1 MNAEIS
7 ARENAAFADVPRLN
21 LNSRPSI
28 AREKNFNK
36 RQNMFDNDLRSKSK
50 GLTFSRL
57 DEPDLRLREIAIKQN
72 SGVPLNASDIRRLAQ
87 RQGVER
93 EYQRMANASAAENAR
108 WRSMQDYSGRNT
120 ADPRLAPF
128 KSQIQSPGTMGDLY
142 SSGQW
147 NPRLAAAEAGAY
159 RTSLARMKAEYGD
172 PRFAQ
177 DFNRTSAMQ
186 SAQSNDLRLREMRRR
201 DDQIQSLQDFR
212 RWNEHFLES
221 PYDADGLQRI
231 RNMAVASGNIA
242 AVDYY
247 DARLAAARN
256 AEIEAQR
263 AQAQADAEA
272 FRRRMQED
280 SQDLAHKEYMLKVE
294 KFRDLVDGRNSP
306 LRSEVVY
313 VGGKPE
319 YFVRGSNGFVSRI
332 PNGSEVEQRM
342 SLPQV
347 LMYNGGMVP
356 LYIEDAV
363 HGKKLNPEYVEAAK
377 VVLGARPEYQFL
389 LNGLNQGNVA
399 GEGAGNSQANTRI
412 DEINKIQEDLAE
424 GRITRQ
430 QAYDMMKELGF
441 GNE

>member
-1 MNAEIS
+1 MNAAIW
-7 ARENAAFADVPRLN
+7 ARENAAFADAPRLN

-28 AREKNFNK
+28 AHEKNFNK

-72 SGVPLNASDIRRLAQ
+72 SGMPLNASDIRRLAQ

-93 EYQRMANASAAENAR
+93 EYQRMANASASGNAR

-128 KSQIQSPGTMGDLY
+128 KSQIQSPGTMADLY

-159 RTSLARMKAEYGD
+159 RTSLARMQAEYGD
-172 PRFAQ
+172 PRFGQ

-201 DDQIQSLQDFR
+201 DDQAQSLYDFR
-212 RWNEHFLES
+212 RGNEPFLES
-221 PYDADGLQRI
+221 PYDADGLQQMY
-231 RNMAVASGNIA
+231 NTAAASRNIA
-242 AVDYY
+242 AMDYY
-247 DARLAAARN
+247 GARLAAAKN
-256 AEIEAQR
+256 AEIEAR
-263 AQAQADAEA
+263 QAQEQADTEA
-272 FRRRMQED
+272 FRRRLQEE
-280 SQDLAHKEYMLKVE
+280 SQNLAREEHMLKVQQ
-294 KFRDLVDGRNSP
+294 FHDLVNRRNSP
-306 LRSEVVY
+306 LYPEVVD

-319 YFVRGSNGFVSRI
+319 YFVRGPNGYVSRI
-332 PNGSEVEQRM
+332 SNGEEVEQRM

-347 LMYNGGMVP
+347 LIYNGRMVP
-356 LYIEDAV
+356 LYIEDSIY
-363 HGKKLNPEYVEAAK
+363 GKKLNPEYVEAAR
-377 VVLGARPEYQFL
+377 VVLGARPEYQVL
-389 LNGLNQGNVA
+389 LNGSNQGNVA
-399 GEGAGNSQANTRI
+399 GAGAENSQVNSRTIKSRQ
-412 DEINKIQEDLAE
+412 IQEDFAE

-430 QAYDMMKELGF
+430 QAYDMMKELGL
-441 GNE
+441 GK

>member
-1 MNAEIS
+1 MNAAIW

-28 AREKNFNK
+28 AHEKNFNE

-72 SGVPLNASDIRRLAQ
+72 SGMPLNASDIRRLAQ

-93 EYQRMANASAAENAR
+93 EYRRMANASASGNAR

-128 KSQIQSPGTMGDLY
+128 KSQIQSPGTMTDLY

-159 RTSLARMKAEYGD
+159 RTSLARMQAEYGD
-172 PRFAQ
+172 PRFGQ

-201 DDQIQSLQDFR
+201 DEQAQSLYDFR
-212 RWNEHFLES
+212 RGNEPFLES
-221 PYDADGLQRI
+221 PYDADGLQQMY
-231 RNMAVASGNIA
+231 NTATASGNIA
-242 AVDYY
+242 AMDYY
-247 DARLAAARN
+247 GARLAAAKN

-263 AQAQADAEA
+263 AQAQADTEA
-272 FRRRMQED
+272 FRMRLQED
-280 SQDLAHKEYMLKVE
+280 SQDLARE
-294 KFRDLVDGRNSP
+294 KFRDSVDRRNSP
-306 LRSEVVY
+306 LRLEVVD
-313 VGGKPE
+313 VGGKPR
-319 YFVRGSNGFVSRI
+319 YFVRGPNGYVSGISNGEEI
-332 PNGSEVEQRM
+332 EQRM

-356 LYIEDAV
+356 LYIEDSIY
-363 HGKKLNPEYVEAAK
+363 GKKLNPEYVEAAR
-377 VVLGARPEYQFL
+377 VVLGERPEYQFL
-389 LNGLNQGNVA
+389 LRGLNQGNIA
-399 GEGAGNSQANTRI
+399 GAGAGNSQANSRTIKSRQ
-412 DEINKIQEDLAE
+412 IQEDFAE

-430 QAYDMMKELGF
+430 QAYDMMKELGL
-441 GNE
+441 GK

>member
-1 MNAEIS
+1 MNAAIW
-7 ARENAAFADVPRLN
+7 ARENAAFADAPRLN

-28 AREKNFNK
+28 AHEKNFNK

-72 SGVPLNASDIRRLAQ
+72 SGMPLNASDIRRLAQ

-93 EYQRMANASAAENAR
+93 EYQRMANASASGNAR

-128 KSQIQSPGTMGDLY
+128 KSQIQSPGTMADLY

-159 RTSLARMKAEYGD
+159 RTSLARMQAEYGD
-172 PRFAQ
+172 PRFGQ

-201 DDQIQSLQDFR
+201 DEQAQSLYDFR
-212 RWNEHFLES
+212 RGNEPFLES
-221 PYDADGLQRI
+221 PYDADGLQQMYNR
-231 RNMAVASGNIA
+231 ATASGNIA
-242 AVDYY
+242 AMDYY
-247 DARLAAARN
+247 GARLAAAKN
-256 AEIEAQR
+256 AEIKARQAQE
-263 AQAQADAEA
+263 QADAEA
-272 FRRRMQED
+272 FKRRLQENA
-280 SQDLAHKEYMLKVE
+280 QNLARE
-294 KFRDLVDGRNSP
+294 KFRDSVDSKNSP
-306 LRSEVVY
+306 LRLEVVN
-313 VGGKPE
+313 VGGKRK
-319 YFVRGSNGFVSRI
+319 YFVRN
-332 PNGSEVEQRM
+332 PNGSVIGISNGEEVEQRM

-356 LYIEDAV
+356 LYIEDSIY
-363 HGKKLNPEYVEAAK
+363 GKKLNPEYVEAAR
-377 VVLGARPEYQFL
+377 VVLGDRPEYQFL
-389 LNGLNQGNVA
+389 LRGLNQDNIA
-399 GEGAGNSQANTRI
+399 GAGAGNSQANSRI

>member
-1 MNAEIS
+1 MNAAIW

-28 AREKNFNK
+28 AHEKNFNK

-72 SGVPLNASDIRRLAQ
+72 SGMPLNASDIRRLAQ

-93 EYQRMANASAAENAR
+93 EYQRMANASASGNAR

-128 KSQIQSPGTMGDLY
+128 KSQIQSPGTMADLY

-159 RTSLARMKAEYGD
+159 RTSLARMQAEYGD
-172 PRFAQ
+172 PRFGQ

-186 SAQSNDLRLREMRRR
+186 SAQSNDMRLREMRRR
-201 DDQIQSLQDFR
+201 DEQAQSLYDFR
-212 RWNEHFLES
+212 RGNEPLLES
-221 PYDADGLQRI
+221 PYDADGLQQMY
-231 RNMAVASGNIA
+231 NTAAASRNIA
-242 AVDYY
+242 AMDYY
-247 DARLAAARN
+247 GARLAAAKN
-256 AEIEAQR
+256 AEIKARQAQE
-263 AQAQADAEA
+263 QADAEA
-272 FRRRMQED
+272 FKRRLQENA
-280 SQDLAHKEYMLKVE
+280 QNLARE
-294 KFRDLVDGRNSP
+294 KFLDSVEMRKSP
-306 LRSEVVY
+306 LRVEAVD
-313 VGGKPE
+313 VGGKPK
-319 YFVRGSNGFVSRI
+319 YFVRGPNGYVSRI
-332 PNGSEVEQRM
+332 SNGEEIEQRM

-356 LYIEDAV
+356 LYIEDSIY
-363 HGKKLNPEYVEAAK
+363 GKKLNPEYVEAAR
-377 VVLGARPEYQFL
+377 VVLGERPEYQFL
-389 LNGLNQGNVA
+389 LRGLNQGNIA
-399 GEGAGNSQANTRI
+399 GAGVGNSQANSRI

>member
-1 MNAEIS
+1 MNAAIW
-7 ARENAAFADVPRLN
+7 ARENAACADAPRLN

-28 AREKNFNK
+28 AHEKNFNK

-72 SGVPLNASDIRRLAQ
+72 SGMPLNASDIRRLAQ

-93 EYQRMANASAAENAR
+93 EYQRMANASASGNAR

-128 KSQIQSPGTMGDLY
+128 KSQIQSPGTMADLY

-159 RTSLARMKAEYGD
+159 RTSLARMQAEYGD
-172 PRFAQ
+172 PRFGQ

-201 DDQIQSLQDFR
+201 DEQAQSLQDFR
-212 RWNEHFLES
+212 RGNEPFLES
-221 PYDADGLQRI
+221 PYDADGLQQMY
-231 RNMAVASGNIA
+231 NTAAASRNIA
-242 AVDYY
+242 AMDYY
-247 DARLAAARN
+247 GARLAAARK
-256 AEIEAQR
+256 AEIEARQ
-263 AQAQADAEA
+263 AQEQADAEA
-272 FRRRMQED
+272 FRRRLQEEA
-280 SQDLAHKEYMLKVE
+280 QGLARE
-294 KFRDLVDGRNSP
+294 KFLDSVEMRKSP
-306 LRSEVVY
+306 LRLEVVN
-313 VGGKPE
+313 VGGKPR
-319 YFVRGSNGFVSRI
+319 YFVRGPNGYVSRI
-332 PNGSEVEQRM
+332 SNGEEIEQRM

-356 LYIEDAV
+356 LYIEDSTY
-363 HGKKLNPEYVEAAK
+363 GKKLNPEYVEAAR
-377 VVLGARPEYQFL
+377 VVLGERPEYQFL
-389 LNGLNQGNVA
+389 LRGLNQDNIA
-399 GEGAGNSQANTRI
+399 GAGVGNSQANSRTIKSRQ
-412 DEINKIQEDLAE
+412 IQEDFAE

-430 QAYDMMKELGF
+430 QAYDMMKELGL
-441 GNE
+441 GK

>member
-1 MNAEIS
+1 MNAAIW
-7 ARENAAFADVPRLN
+7 ARENAAFADAPRLN

-28 AREKNFNK
+28 AHEKNFNK

-72 SGVPLNASDIRRLAQ
+72 SGMPLNASDIRRLAQ

-93 EYQRMANASAAENAR
+93 EYQRMANASASGNAR

-128 KSQIQSPGTMGDLY
+128 KSQIQSPGTMADLY

-159 RTSLARMKAEYGD
+159 RTSLARMQAEYGD
-172 PRFAQ
+172 PRFGQ

-186 SAQSNDLRLREMRRR
+186 SAQSNDMRLREMRRR
-201 DDQIQSLQDFR
+201 DDQAQSLQDFR
-212 RWNEHFLES
+212 RWNEPFLKS
-221 PYDADGLQRI
+221 PYDADGLQQMY
-231 RNMAVASGNIA
+231 NTAAASRNIA
-242 AVDYY
+242 AMDYY
-247 DARLAAARN
+247 GARLAAARN
-256 AEIEAQR
+256 AEIEARR
-263 AQAQADAEA
+263 AQEQADAEA
-272 FRRRMQED
+272 FRMRLQEEA
-280 SQDLAHKEYMLKVE
+280 QGLARE
-294 KFRDLVDGRNSP
+294 KFLDSVERRNSP
-306 LRSEVVY
+306 LYPEVVD
-313 VGGKPE
+313 VGGKPK
-319 YFVRGSNGFVSRI
+319 YFVRGPNGYVSRI
-332 PNGSEVEQRM
+332 SNGEEIEQRM
-342 SLPQV
+342 NLPQV

-363 HGKKLNPEYVEAAK
+363 HGKKLNPEYVEAAR

-389 LNGLNQGNVA
+389 LRGLNQDNIA
-399 GEGAGNSQANTRI
+399 GAGAGNSQANSRTIKSRQ
-412 DEINKIQEDLAE
+412 IQEDFAE

-430 QAYDMMKELGF
+430 QAYDMMKELGL
-441 GNE
+441 GK

>member
-1 MNAEIS
+1 MNAAIW
-7 ARENAAFADVPRLN
+7 ARENAAFADAPRLN

-28 AREKNFNK
+28 AHEKNFNK

-72 SGVPLNASDIRRLAQ
+72 SGMPLNASDIRRLAQ

-93 EYQRMANASAAENAR
+93 EYQRMANASASGNAR

-128 KSQIQSPGTMGDLY
+128 KSQIQSPGTMADLY

-159 RTSLARMKAEYGD
+159 RTSLARMQAEYGD
-172 PRFAQ
+172 PRFGQ

-201 DDQIQSLQDFR
+201 DEQAQSLYDFR
-212 RWNEHFLES
+212 RGNEPFLES
-221 PYDADGLQRI
+221 PYDADGLQQMY
-231 RNMAVASGNIA
+231 NTAAASRNIA
-242 AVDYY
+242 AMDYY
-247 DARLAAARN
+247 GARLAAARN
-256 AEIEAQR
+256 AEIEAKR

-272 FRRRMQED
+272 FKRRLQEEA
-280 SQDLAHKEYMLKVE
+280 QGLARE
-294 KFRDLVDGRNSP
+294 KFLDSMKMRNSP
-306 LRSEVVY
+306 LRLEVVD
-313 VGGKPE
+313 VGGKPR
-319 YFVRGSNGFVSRI
+319 YFVRGPNGYVSGISNGEEI
-332 PNGSEVEQRM
+332 EQRM

-356 LYIEDAV
+356 LYIEDSV
-363 HGKKLNPEYVEAAK
+363 HGKGLNPEYVEAAR
-377 VVLGARPEYQFL
+377 VVLGERPEYQFL
-389 LNGLNQGNVA
+389 LRGLNQGNIA
-399 GEGAGNSQANTRI
+399 GAGAGNSQANSRTIKSRQ
-412 DEINKIQEDLAE
+412 IQEDFAE

-430 QAYDMMKELGF
+430 QAYDMMKELGL
-441 GNE
+441 GK

>member
-1 MNAEIS
+1 MNAAIW

-28 AREKNFNK
+28 AHEKNFNK

-72 SGVPLNASDIRRLAQ
+72 SGMPLNASDIRRLAQ

-93 EYQRMANASAAENAR
+93 EYQRMANASASGNAR

-128 KSQIQSPGTMGDLY
+128 KSQIQSPGTMADLY

-159 RTSLARMKAEYGD
+159 RTSLARMQAEYGD
-172 PRFAQ
+172 PRFGQ

-201 DDQIQSLQDFR
+201 DDQAQSLYDFR
-212 RWNEHFLES
+212 RGNEPFLES
-221 PYDADGLQRI
+221 PYDADGLQQMYNR
-231 RNMAVASGNIA
+231 ATASRNIA
-242 AVDYY
+242 AMDYY
-247 DARLAAARN
+247 GARLAAARK
-256 AEIEAQR
+256 AEIEAKR
-263 AQAQADAEA
+263 AQEQADAEA
-272 FRRRMQED
+272 FKRRLQENA
-280 SQDLAHKEYMLKVE
+280 QNLARE
-294 KFRDLVDGRNSP
+294 KFLNSVDSKNSP
-306 LRSEVVY
+306 LRVEVVN

-319 YFVRGSNGFVSRI
+319 YFVRG
-332 PNGSEVEQRM
+332 PNGSVIRISNGEEIEQRM

-347 LMYNGGMVP
+347 LMYNGGIVP

-363 HGKKLNPEYVEAAK
+363 HGKKPNPEYVEAAR
-377 VVLGARPEYQFL
+377 VVLGERPEYQFL
-389 LNGLNQGNVA
+389 LRGLNQDNIA
-399 GEGAGNSQANTRI
+399 GAGAGNSQANSRTIKSRQ
-412 DEINKIQEDLAE
+412 IQEDFAE
-424 GRITRQ
+424 GGITRQ
-430 QAYDMMKELGF
+430 QAYDMMKELGL
-441 GNE
+441 GK

>member
-1 MNAEIS
+1 MNAAIW
-7 ARENAAFADVPRLN
+7 ARENAAFADAPRLN

-28 AREKNFNK
+28 AHEKNFNK

-72 SGVPLNASDIRRLAQ
+72 SGMPLNASDIRRLAQ

-93 EYQRMANASAAENAR
+93 EYQRMANASASGNAR

-128 KSQIQSPGTMGDLY
+128 KSQIQSPGTMADLY

-147 NPRLAAAEAGAY
+147 NPRLATAEAGAY
-159 RTSLARMKAEYGD
+159 RTSLARMQAEYGD
-172 PRFAQ
+172 PRFGQ

-201 DDQIQSLQDFR
+201 DEQAQSLYGFR
-212 RWNEHFLES
+212 RWNEPFLKS
-221 PYDADGLQRI
+221 PYDADGLQQMY
-231 RNMAVASGNIA
+231 NTAAASGNIA
-242 AVDYY
+242 AMDYY
-247 DARLAAARN
+247 GARLAAARS
-256 AEIEAQR
+256 AEIKARQ

-272 FRRRMQED
+272 FRMRLQEEA
-280 SQDLAHKEYMLKVE
+280 QGLARE
-294 KFRDLVDGRNSP
+294 KFRDSVERRNSP
-306 LRSEVVY
+306 LRLEAVN

-319 YFVRGSNGFVSRI
+319 YFVRG
-332 PNGSEVEQRM
+332 PNGSVIRISNGEEIEQRM

-347 LMYNGGMVP
+347 LMYNGGIVP

-363 HGKKLNPEYVEAAK
+363 HGKKPNPEYMEAAR
-377 VVLGARPEYQFL
+377 VVLGERPEYQFL
-389 LNGLNQGNVA
+389 LNGLNQSRLNGPL
-399 GEGAGNSQANTRI
+399 GESDTNGKKEAFNGAKGI
-412 DEINKIQEDLAE
+412 
-424 GRITRQ
+424 
-430 QAYDMMKELGF
+430 F
-441 GNE
+441 

>member
-1 MNAEIS
+1 MNAAIW
-7 ARENAAFADVPRLN
+7 ARENAAFADAPRLN

-28 AREKNFNK
+28 AHEKNFNK

-72 SGVPLNASDIRRLAQ
+72 SGMPLNASDIRRLAQ

-93 EYQRMANASAAENAR
+93 EYQRMANASASGNAR

-128 KSQIQSPGTMGDLY
+128 KSQIQSPGTMADLY

-159 RTSLARMKAEYGD
+159 RTSLARMQAEYGD
-172 PRFAQ
+172 PRFGQ

-201 DDQIQSLQDFR
+201 DEQAQSLYDFR
-212 RWNEHFLES
+212 RGNEPFLES
-221 PYDADGLQRI
+221 PYDADGLQQI
-231 RNMAVASGNIA
+231 YNTAAASKNIA
-242 AVDYY
+242 AMDYY
-247 DARLAAARN
+247 GARLAAARN

-272 FRRRMQED
+272 FRRRLQEEA
-280 SQDLAHKEYMLKVE
+280 QNLAREEHMLKVQQ
-294 KFRDLVDGRNSP
+294 FRDSVD
-306 LRSEVVY
+306 
-313 VGGKPE
+313 
-319 YFVRGSNGFVSRI
+319 VSRI
-332 PNGSEVEQRM
+332 SNGEEIEQRM

-356 LYIEDAV
+356 LYIEDSIY
-363 HGKKLNPEYVEAAK
+363 GKKLNPEYVEAAR
-377 VVLGARPEYQFL
+377 VVLGELPEYQFL
-389 LNGLNQGNVA
+389 LRGLNQGNIA
-399 GEGAGNSQANTRI
+399 GAGAGNSQANSRTIKSRQ
-412 DEINKIQEDLAE
+412 IQEDFAE

-430 QAYDMMKELGF
+430 QAYDMMKELGL
-441 GNE
+441 GK

>member
-1 MNAEIS
+1 MNAAIW
-7 ARENAAFADVPRLN
+7 ARENAAFADAPRLN

-28 AREKNFNK
+28 AHEKNFNK

-72 SGVPLNASDIRRLAQ
+72 SGMPLNASDIRRLAQ

-93 EYQRMANASAAENAR
+93 EYQRMANASASGNAR

-128 KSQIQSPGTMGDLY
+128 KSQIQSPGTMADLY

-159 RTSLARMKAEYGD
+159 RTSLARMQAEYGD
-172 PRFAQ
+172 PRFGQ

-201 DDQIQSLQDFR
+201 DEQAQSLYDFR
-212 RWNEHFLES
+212 RGNEPFLES
-221 PYDADGLQRI
+221 PYDADGLQQMY
-231 RNMAVASGNIA
+231 NTAAASRNIA
-242 AVDYY
+242 AMDYY
-247 DARLAAARN
+247 GARLAAARK

-263 AQAQADAEA
+263 AQEQADAEA
-272 FRRRMQED
+272 FKRRLQEEA
-280 SQDLAHKEYMLKVE
+280 QGLARE
-294 KFRDLVDGRNSP
+294 KFLDSVDSKNSP
-306 LRSEVVY
+306 LRLEVVN
-313 VGGKPE
+313 VGGKPR
-319 YFVRGSNGFVSRI
+319 YFVRGPNGYVSRI
-332 PNGSEVEQRM
+332 SNGEEIEQRM

-356 LYIEDAV
+356 LYIEDSIY
-363 HGKKLNPEYVEAAK
+363 GKKLNPEYVEAAR
-377 VVLGARPEYQFL
+377 VVLGALPEYQFL
-389 LNGLNQGNVA
+389 LRGLNQDNIA
-399 GEGAGNSQANTRI
+399 GAGAGNSQANSRI

>member
-1 MNAEIS
+1 
-7 ARENAAFADVPRLN
+7 
-21 LNSRPSI
+21 
-28 AREKNFNK
+28 
-36 RQNMFDNDLRSKSK
+36 MFDNDLRSKSK

-72 SGVPLNASDIRRLAQ
+72 SGMPLNASDIRRLAQ

-93 EYQRMANASAAENAR
+93 EYQRMANASASGNAR
-108 WRSMQDYSGRNT
+108 WRSMQDYSGKNT

-128 KSQIQSPGTMGDLY
+128 KSQIQSPGTMADLY

-159 RTSLARMKAEYGD
+159 RTSLARMQAEYGD
-172 PRFAQ
+172 PRFGQ

-212 RWNEHFLES
+212 RWNEPFLKS
-221 PYDADGLQRI
+221 SYDVDGLQRI
-231 RNMAVASGNIA
+231 RNMAKASGNIA

-263 AQAQADAEA
+263 AQAQAAAEA
-272 FRRRMQED
+272 FRMRMQED
-280 SQDLAHKEYMLKVE
+280 SQDLALKEYMLKVE
-294 KFRDLVDGRNSP
+294 QFRDSVDRKNSS
-306 LRSEVVY
+306 LRGEVVY

-319 YFVRGSNGFVSRI
+319 YFVRGSNGYVSRI
-332 PNGSEVEQRM
+332 PNGSEVEQKM
-342 SLPQV
+342 SFPQL

-356 LYIEDAV
+356 LYIEDSIY
-363 HGKKLNPEYVEAAK
+363 GKKLNPEYVEAAK

-389 LNGLNQGNVA
+389 LRGLNQGNIA
-399 GEGAGNSQANTRI
+399 GAGAGNSQANSRI

>member
-1 MNAEIS
+1 MNAAIW
-7 ARENAAFADVPRLN
+7 ARENAAFADAPRLN

-28 AREKNFNK
+28 AHEKNFNK

-72 SGVPLNASDIRRLAQ
+72 SGMPLNASDIRRLAQ

-93 EYQRMANASAAENAR
+93 EYQRMANASASGNAR

-128 KSQIQSPGTMGDLY
+128 KSQIQSPGTMADLY

-159 RTSLARMKAEYGD
+159 RTSLARMQAEYGD
-172 PRFAQ
+172 PRFGQ

-201 DDQIQSLQDFR
+201 DEQAQSLYDFR
-212 RWNEHFLES
+212 RGNEPFLES
-221 PYDADGLQRI
+221 PYDADGLQQMYNR
-231 RNMAVASGNIA
+231 ATASGNIA
-242 AVDYY
+242 AMDYY
-247 DARLAAARN
+247 GARLAAAKN
-256 AEIEAQR
+256 AEIKARQAQE
-263 AQAQADAEA
+263 QADAEA
-272 FRRRMQED
+272 FKRRLQENA
-280 SQDLAHKEYMLKVE
+280 QNLARE
-294 KFRDLVDGRNSP
+294 KFRDSVDSKNSP
-306 LRSEVVY
+306 LRLEVVN
-313 VGGKPE
+313 VGGKRK
-319 YFVRGSNGFVSRI
+319 YFVRN
-332 PNGSEVEQRM
+332 PNGSVIGISNGEEVEQRM

-363 HGKKLNPEYVEAAK
+363 HGKKPNPEYVEAAR
-377 VVLGARPEYQFL
+377 VVLGEQPEYQFL
-389 LNGLNQGNVA
+389 LRGLNQGNIA
-399 GEGAGNSQANTRI
+399 GAGAGNSQANSRTIKSRQ
-412 DEINKIQEDLAE
+412 IQEDLAE

-430 QAYDMMKELGF
+430 QAYDMMKELGL
-441 GNE
+441 GK

>member
-1 MNAEIS
+1 MNAAIW
-7 ARENAAFADVPRLN
+7 ARENAAFADAPRLN

-28 AREKNFNK
+28 AHEKNFNK

-72 SGVPLNASDIRRLAQ
+72 SGMPLNASDIRRLAQ

-93 EYQRMANASAAENAR
+93 EYQRMANASASGNAR

-128 KSQIQSPGTMGDLY
+128 KSQIQSPGTMADLY

-159 RTSLARMKAEYGD
+159 RTSLARMQAEYGD
-172 PRFAQ
+172 PRFGQ

-201 DDQIQSLQDFR
+201 DDQAQSLQDFR
-212 RWNEHFLES
+212 RWNEPFLKS
-221 PYDADGLQRI
+221 PYDADGLRQM
-231 RNMAVASGNIA
+231 RNTAAASGNIA
-242 AVDYY
+242 AMDYY

-256 AEIEAQR
+256 AEIEAQL

-272 FRRRMQED
+272 FRRRMQEN
-280 SQDLAHKEYMLKVE
+280 SQDLAYKKYMLDVQR
-294 KFRDLVDGRNSP
+294 FRDSVDRGNSQ
-306 LRSEVVY
+306 LRPEVVY

-319 YFVRGSNGFVSRI
+319 YFVRGPNGYVSKI
-332 PNGSEVEQRM
+332 PNGSEVEQKM
-342 SLPQV
+342 SFPQL

-356 LYIEDAV
+356 LYIEDSIY
-363 HGKKLNPEYVEAAK
+363 GKVLNPEYVEAAR
-377 VVLGARPEYQFL
+377 VVLGARPEYQL
-389 LNGLNQGNVA
+389 LLRGLNQGNIA
-399 GEGAGNSQANTRI
+399 GAGAGNSQANSRI

>member
-1 MNAEIS
+1 MNAAIW
-7 ARENAAFADVPRLN
+7 ARENAAFADAPRLN

-28 AREKNFNK
+28 AHEKNFNK

-72 SGVPLNASDIRRLAQ
+72 SGMPLNASDIRRLAQ

-93 EYQRMANASAAENAR
+93 EYQRMANASASGNAR

-128 KSQIQSPGTMGDLY
+128 KSQIQSPGTMADLY

-159 RTSLARMKAEYGD
+159 RTSLARMQAEYGD
-172 PRFAQ
+172 PRFGQ

-201 DDQIQSLQDFR
+201 DDQAQSLYDFR
-212 RWNEHFLES
+212 RGNEPFLES
-221 PYDADGLQRI
+221 PYDADGLQQMY
-231 RNMAVASGNIA
+231 NTAAASRNIA
-242 AVDYY
+242 AMDYY
-247 DARLAAARN
+247 GARLAAAKN
-256 AEIEAQR
+256 AEIEARQ
-263 AQAQADAEA
+263 AQEQADAEA
-272 FRRRMQED
+272 FRMRLQEEA
-280 SQDLAHKEYMLKVE
+280 QGLARE
-294 KFRDLVDGRNSP
+294 KFLDSMKMRNSP
-306 LRSEVVY
+306 LRPEVVN

-319 YFVRGSNGFVSRI
+319 YFVRG
-332 PNGSEVEQRM
+332 PNGSVIRISNGEEIEQRM
-342 SLPQV
+342 NLPQV

-363 HGKKLNPEYVEAAK
+363 HGKKPNPEYVEAAR
-377 VVLGARPEYQFL
+377 VVLGEQPEYQFL
-389 LNGLNQGNVA
+389 LRGLNQGNIA
-399 GEGAGNSQANTRI
+399 GAGAGNSQANSRTIKSRQ
-412 DEINKIQEDLAE
+412 IQEDLAE

-430 QAYDMMKELGF
+430 QAYDMMTELGF

>member
-1 MNAEIS
+1 MNAAIW

-28 AREKNFNK
+28 AREKNFNE

-72 SGVPLNASDIRRLAQ
+72 SGMPLNASDIRRLAQ

-93 EYQRMANASAAENAR
+93 EYQRMANASASGNAR

-128 KSQIQSPGTMGDLY
+128 KSQIQSPGTMADLY

-159 RTSLARMKAEYGD
+159 RTSLARMQAEYGD
-172 PRFAQ
+172 PRFGQ

-201 DDQIQSLQDFR
+201 DDQAQSLQDFR
-212 RWNEHFLES
+212 RWNEPFLKS
-221 PYDADGLQRI
+221 PYDADSLRQM
-231 RNMAVASGNIA
+231 RNTAAASGNIA
-242 AVDYY
+242 AMDYY

-272 FRRRMQED
+272 FRMRLQEE
-280 SQDLAHKEYMLKVE
+280 SQNLARE
-294 KFRDLVDGRNSP
+294 KFLDSVERRNSP
-306 LRSEVVY
+306 LRLEVVD
-313 VGGKPE
+313 VGGKPK
-319 YFVRGSNGFVSRI
+319 YFVRGPNGYVSRI
-332 PNGSEVEQRM
+332 SNGSEVEQKT

-356 LYIEDAV
+356 LYIEDSIY
-363 HGKKLNPEYVEAAK
+363 GKKLNPEYVEAAR

-389 LNGLNQGNVA
+389 LNGLNQGNIA
-399 GEGAGNSQANTRI
+399 GAGAGNSQANTRI

>member
-1 MNAEIS
+1 MNAAIW
-7 ARENAAFADVPRLN
+7 ARENAAFADVLRLN

-28 AREKNFNK
+28 AHEKNFNK

-72 SGVPLNASDIRRLAQ
+72 SGMPLNASDIRRLAQ

-93 EYQRMANASAAENAR
+93 EYQRMANASASGNAR

-128 KSQIQSPGTMGDLY
+128 KSQIQSPGTMADLY

-159 RTSLARMKAEYGD
+159 RTSLARMQAEYGD
-172 PRFAQ
+172 PRFGQ

-201 DDQIQSLQDFR
+201 DEQAQSLQDFR
-212 RWNEHFLES
+212 RWNEPFLKS
-221 PYDADGLQRI
+221 PYDADGLQQMY
-231 RNMAVASGNIA
+231 NTAAASRNIA
-242 AVDYY
+242 AMDYY
-247 DARLAAARN
+247 GARLAAAKN
-256 AEIEAQR
+256 AEIEARQ

-272 FRRRMQED
+272 FRMRLQEEA
-280 SQDLAHKEYMLKVE
+280 QGLARE
-294 KFRDLVDGRNSP
+294 KFLDSMKMRNSP
-306 LRSEVVY
+306 PRVESVD
-313 VGGKPE
+313 VGGKTR
-319 YFVRGSNGFVSRI
+319 YFVRN
-332 PNGSEVEQRM
+332 PNGSVSWISNGEEVEQRM

-356 LYIEDAV
+356 LYIEDSIY
-363 HGKKLNPEYVEAAK
+363 GKKPNPEYVEAAR
-377 VVLGARPEYQFL
+377 VVLGELPEYQFL
-389 LNGLNQGNVA
+389 LNGLNQSRLNGPL
-399 GEGAGNSQANTRI
+399 GESDTNGKKEAFNGAKGI
-412 DEINKIQEDLAE
+412 
-424 GRITRQ
+424 
-430 QAYDMMKELGF
+430 F
-441 GNE
+441 

>member
-7 ARENAAFADVPRLN
+7 ARENAACADVPRLN

-28 AREKNFNK
+28 AHEKNFNK

-72 SGVPLNASDIRRLAQ
+72 SGMPLNASDIRRLAQ

-93 EYQRMANASAAENAR
+93 EYQRMANASASGNAR

-128 KSQIQSPGTMGDLY
+128 KSQIQSPGTMADLY

-172 PRFAQ
+172 PRFGQ
-177 DFNRTSAMQ
+177 DFNRASAMQ
-186 SAQSNDLRLREMRRR
+186 SAQVNDLRLREMQRR

-212 RWNEHFLES
+212 RWNEPFLKS
-221 PYDADGLQRI
+221 
-231 RNMAVASGNIA
+231 S
-242 AVDYY
+242 Y
-247 DARLAAARN
+247 DARLADVRN

-272 FRRRMQED
+272 FRRRMQEN
-280 SQDLAHKEYMLKVE
+280 SQDLARKEYMLKVE
-294 KFRDLVDGRNSP
+294 QFRDSIDKRNSP
-306 LRSEVVY
+306 LRLEAVD

-319 YFVRGSNGFVSRI
+319 YFVLNSNGYVSRI
-332 PNGSEVEQRM
+332 SNGSEVEQKT

-356 LYIEDAV
+356 LYIEDSIY
-363 HGKKLNPEYVEAAK
+363 GKKLNPEYVEAAR
-377 VVLGARPEYQFL
+377 VVLGARPEYQVL
-389 LNGLNQGNVA
+389 LNGLNQSRLNGPL
-399 GEGAGNSQANTRI
+399 GESDTNGKKEAFNGAKGI
-412 DEINKIQEDLAE
+412 
-424 GRITRQ
+424 
-430 QAYDMMKELGF
+430 F
-441 GNE
+441 

>member
-1 MNAEIS
+1 MNAAIW
-7 ARENAAFADVPRLN
+7 ARENAAFADAPRLN

-28 AREKNFNK
+28 AHEKNFNK

-72 SGVPLNASDIRRLAQ
+72 SGMPLNASDIRRLAQ

-93 EYQRMANASAAENAR
+93 EYQRMANASASGNAR

-128 KSQIQSPGTMGDLY
+128 KSQIQSPGTMADLY

-159 RTSLARMKAEYGD
+159 RTSLARMQAEYGD
-172 PRFAQ
+172 PRFGQ

-201 DDQIQSLQDFR
+201 DDQAQSLQDFR
-212 RWNEHFLES
+212 RWNEPFLES
-221 PYDADGLQRI
+221 PYDVDGLQRI
-231 RNMAVASGNIA
+231 RNMAEASGNIA

-263 AQAQADAEA
+263 AQAQAAAEA
-272 FRRRMQED
+272 FRRRMQEN
-280 SQDLAHKEYMLKVE
+280 SQDLALKEYMLKAE
-294 KFRDLVDGRNSP
+294 QFRDLVDRRNSP
-306 LRSEVVY
+306 LRVEAVD
-313 VGGKPE
+313 VGGKRK
-319 YFVRGSNGFVSRI
+319 YFVRN
-332 PNGSEVEQRM
+332 PNGSVIGISNGEEVEQRM

-356 LYIEDAV
+356 LYIEDSIY
-363 HGKKLNPEYVEAAK
+363 GKKLNPEYVEAAR
-377 VVLGARPEYQFL
+377 VVLGARPEYQVL
-389 LNGLNQGNVA
+389 LNGSNQSRLNGTS
-399 GEGAGNSQANTRI
+399 GESDTNGKKEAFNGAKGI
-412 DEINKIQEDLAE
+412 
-424 GRITRQ
+424 
-430 QAYDMMKELGF
+430 F
-441 GNE
+441 

>member
-1 MNAEIS
+1 MNAAIW
-7 ARENAAFADVPRLN
+7 ARENAAFADAPRLN

-28 AREKNFNK
+28 AHEKNFNK

-72 SGVPLNASDIRRLAQ
+72 SGMPLNASDIRRLAQ

-93 EYQRMANASAAENAR
+93 EYQRMANASASGNAR

-128 KSQIQSPGTMGDLY
+128 KSQIQSPGTMADLY

-159 RTSLARMKAEYGD
+159 RTSLARMQAEYGD
-172 PRFAQ
+172 PRFGQ
-177 DFNRTSAMQ
+177 DLNRTSAMQ

-201 DDQIQSLQDFR
+201 DEQAQSLYGFR
-212 RWNEHFLES
+212 RWNEPFLKS
-221 PYDADGLQRI
+221 PYDADGLQQMY
-231 RNMAVASGNIA
+231 NTAAASRNIA
-242 AVDYY
+242 AMDYY
-247 DARLAAARN
+247 GARLAAARK
-256 AEIEAQR
+256 AEIEAR
-263 AQAQADAEA
+263 QAQEQADTEA
-272 FRRRMQED
+272 FRRRLQEE
-280 SQDLAHKEYMLKVE
+280 SQNLAREEHMLKVQQ
-294 KFRDLVDGRNSP
+294 FHDLVNRRNSP
-306 LRSEVVY
+306 LYPEVVN
-313 VGGKPE
+313 VGGKLR
-319 YFVRGSNGFVSRI
+319 YFVRN
-332 PNGSEVEQRM
+332 PNGSVSWISNGEEIEQRM

-363 HGKKLNPEYVEAAK
+363 HGKKPNPEYLEAAR
-377 VVLGARPEYQFL
+377 VVLGELPEYQFL
-389 LNGLNQGNVA
+389 LRGLNQGNIA
-399 GEGAGNSQANTRI
+399 GAGAGNSQANSRTIKSRQ
-412 DEINKIQEDLAE
+412 IQEDFAE

-430 QAYDMMKELGF
+430 QAYDMMKELGL
-441 GNE
+441 GK

>member
-1 MNAEIS
+1 MNAAIW
-7 ARENAAFADVPRLN
+7 ARENAAFADAPRLN

-28 AREKNFNK
+28 AHEKNFNK

-72 SGVPLNASDIRRLAQ
+72 SGMPLNASDIRRLAQ

-93 EYQRMANASAAENAR
+93 EYQRMANASASGNAR

-128 KSQIQSPGTMGDLY
+128 KSQIQSPGTMADLY

-159 RTSLARMKAEYGD
+159 RTSLARMQAEYGD
-172 PRFAQ
+172 PRFGQ

-201 DDQIQSLQDFR
+201 DDQAQSLYDFR
-212 RWNEHFLES
+212 RWNEPFLES
-221 PYDADGLQRI
+221 PSDADGLQQMYNR
-231 RNMAVASGNIA
+231 AAASGNIA
-242 AVDYY
+242 VMDYY
-247 DARLAAARN
+247 AARLAAARN
-256 AEIEAQR
+256 AEIEARR

-272 FRRRMQED
+272 LRMRLQED
-280 SQDLAHKEYMLKVE
+280 SQDLARE
-294 KFRDLVDGRNSP
+294 KFRDSVDRRNSP
-306 LRSEVVY
+306 LRVEAVD
-313 VGGKPE
+313 VGGKPR
-319 YFVRGSNGFVSRI
+319 YFVRGPNGYVSGISNGEEI
-332 PNGSEVEQRM
+332 EQRM

-356 LYIEDAV
+356 LYIEDSIY
-363 HGKKLNPEYVEAAK
+363 GKKLNPEYVEAAR
-377 VVLGARPEYQFL
+377 VVLGERPEYQSL
-389 LNGLNQGNVA
+389 LNGLNQSRLNGPL
-399 GEGAGNSQANTRI
+399 GESDTNGKKEAFNGAKGI
-412 DEINKIQEDLAE
+412 
-424 GRITRQ
+424 
-430 QAYDMMKELGF
+430 F
-441 GNE
+441 

>member
-1 MNAEIS
+1 MNAAIW
-7 ARENAAFADVPRLN
+7 ARENAAFADAPRLN

-28 AREKNFNK
+28 AHEKNFNK

-72 SGVPLNASDIRRLAQ
+72 SGMPLNASDIRRLAQ

-93 EYQRMANASAAENAR
+93 EYQRMANASASGNAR

-128 KSQIQSPGTMGDLY
+128 KSQIQSPGTMADLY

-159 RTSLARMKAEYGD
+159 RTSLARMQAEYGD
-172 PRFAQ
+172 PRFGQ

-201 DDQIQSLQDFR
+201 DEQAQSLYDFR
-212 RWNEHFLES
+212 RWNEPFLES
-221 PYDADGLQRI
+221 PYDADGLQQLHNR
-231 RNMAVASGNIA
+231 AAASGNIA
-242 AVDYY
+242 AMDYFA
-247 DARLAAARN
+247 ARLAAARN
-256 AEIEAQR
+256 AEIEEQR
-263 AQAQADAEA
+263 AQAQAAAEA
-272 FRRRMQED
+272 FRRRMQEN
-280 SQDLAHKEYMLKVE
+280 SQDLANKEYMLKVQR
-294 KFRDLVDGRNSP
+294 FLDSVDSKNSQ
-306 LRSEVVY
+306 LRPEVVY

-319 YFVRGSNGFVSRI
+319 YFVRNSNGYVSRI
-332 PNGSEVEQRM
+332 PNGSEVEQKM
-342 SLPQV
+342 SFPQL

-363 HGKKLNPEYVEAAK
+363 HGKKLNPEYVEAAR
-377 VVLGARPEYQFL
+377 VVLGDRPEYQL
-389 LNGLNQGNVA
+389 LLRGLNQSRLNGPL
-399 GEGAGNSQANTRI
+399 GESDTNGKKEAFNGAKGI
-412 DEINKIQEDLAE
+412 
-424 GRITRQ
+424 
-430 QAYDMMKELGF
+430 F
-441 GNE
+441 

>member
-1 MNAEIS
+1 MNAAIW
-7 ARENAAFADVPRLN
+7 ARENAAFADAPRLN

-28 AREKNFNK
+28 AHEKNFNK

-72 SGVPLNASDIRRLAQ
+72 SGMPLNASDIRRLAQ

-93 EYQRMANASAAENAR
+93 EYQRMANASASGNAR

-128 KSQIQSPGTMGDLY
+128 KSQIQSPGTMADLY

-159 RTSLARMKAEYGD
+159 RTSLARMQAEYGD
-172 PRFAQ
+172 PRFGQ

-186 SAQSNDLRLREMRRR
+186 SAQSNDMRLREMRRR
-201 DDQIQSLQDFR
+201 DEQAQSLYDFR
-212 RWNEHFLES
+212 RGNEPLLES
-221 PYDADGLQRI
+221 PYDADGLQQMY
-231 RNMAVASGNIA
+231 NTAAASRNIA
-242 AVDYY
+242 AMDYY
-247 DARLAAARN
+247 GARLAAARK

-272 FRRRMQED
+272 LRMRLQEEA
-280 SQDLAHKEYMLKVE
+280 QGLARE
-294 KFRDLVDGRNSP
+294 KFRDSVDSKNSP
-306 LRSEVVY
+306 LRLEVVN

-319 YFVRGSNGFVSRI
+319 YFVRG
-332 PNGSEVEQRM
+332 PNGSVIRISNGEEIEQRM

-363 HGKKLNPEYVEAAK
+363 HGKKPNPEYVEAAR
-377 VVLGARPEYQFL
+377 VVLGALPEYQFL
-389 LNGLNQGNVA
+389 LRGLNQGNIA
-399 GEGAGNSQANTRI
+399 GAGAGNSQANSRI

>member
-1 MNAEIS
+1 MNAAIW
-7 ARENAAFADVPRLN
+7 ARENAAFADAPRLN

-28 AREKNFNK
+28 AHEKNFNK

-72 SGVPLNASDIRRLAQ
+72 SGMPLNASDIRRLAQ

-93 EYQRMANASAAENAR
+93 EYQRMANASASGNAR

-128 KSQIQSPGTMGDLY
+128 KSQIQSPGTMADLY

-159 RTSLARMKAEYGD
+159 RTSLARMQAEYGD
-172 PRFAQ
+172 PRFGQ

-201 DDQIQSLQDFR
+201 DDQAQSLQDFR
-212 RWNEHFLES
+212 QWNEPFLMS
-221 PYDADGLQRI
+221 PYDADGLQQLHNR
-231 RNMAVASGNIA
+231 AAASGNIA
-242 AVDYY
+242 AMDYY
-247 DARLAAARN
+247 GARLAAARN
-256 AEIEAQR
+256 AEIEARQ

-272 FRRRMQED
+272 FRRRLQEEA
-280 SQDLAHKEYMLKVE
+280 QGLAREEHMLKVQQ
-294 KFRDLVDGRNSP
+294 FHDLVNRRNSP
-306 LRSEVVY
+306 PRVESVD
-313 VGGKPE
+313 VGGKTR
-319 YFVRGSNGFVSRI
+319 YFVRN
-332 PNGSEVEQRM
+332 PNGSVSWISNGEEIEQRM

-356 LYIEDAV
+356 LYIEDSIY
-363 HGKKLNPEYVEAAK
+363 GKKLNPEYVEAAR
-377 VVLGARPEYQFL
+377 VVLGERPEYQFL
-389 LNGLNQGNVA
+389 LRGLNQGNIA
-399 GEGAGNSQANTRI
+399 GAGAGNSQANSRTIKSRQ
-412 DEINKIQEDLAE
+412 IQEDFAE

-430 QAYDMMKELGF
+430 QAYDMMKELGL
-441 GNE
+441 GK

>member
-1 MNAEIS
+1 MNAAIW
-7 ARENAAFADVPRLN
+7 ARENAAFADAPRLN

-28 AREKNFNK
+28 AHEKNFNK

-72 SGVPLNASDIRRLAQ
+72 SGMPLNASDIRRLAQ

-93 EYQRMANASAAENAR
+93 EYQRMANASASGNAR

-128 KSQIQSPGTMGDLY
+128 KSQIQSPGTMADLY

-159 RTSLARMKAEYGD
+159 RTSLARMQAEYGD
-172 PRFAQ
+172 PRFGQ

-201 DDQIQSLQDFR
+201 DEQAQSLYDFR
-212 RWNEHFLES
+212 RGNEPFLES
-221 PYDADGLQRI
+221 PYDADGLQQMY
-231 RNMAVASGNIA
+231 NTAAASRDIA
-242 AVDYY
+242 AMDYY
-247 DARLAAARN
+247 GARLAAAKN
-256 AEIEAQR
+256 AEIEAKR

-272 FRRRMQED
+272 LRMRLQEE
-280 SQDLAHKEYMLKVE
+280 SQGLARE
-294 KFRDLVDGRNSP
+294 KFLDSMKMRNSP
-306 LRSEVVY
+306 LRLEVVN

-319 YFVRGSNGFVSRI
+319 YFVRG
-332 PNGSEVEQRM
+332 PNGSVIRISNGEEIEQRM
-342 SLPQV
+342 NLPQV

-356 LYIEDAV
+356 LYIEDSIY
-363 HGKKLNPEYVEAAK
+363 GKKPNPEYVEAAR
-377 VVLGARPEYQFL
+377 VVLGEQPEYQFL
-389 LNGLNQGNVA
+389 LRGLNQGNIA
-399 GEGAGNSQANTRI
+399 GAGAGNSQANSRTIKSRQ
-412 DEINKIQEDLAE
+412 IQEDLAE

>member
-1 MNAEIS
+1 MNAAIW
-7 ARENAAFADVPRLN
+7 ARENAAFADAPRLN

-28 AREKNFNK
+28 AHEKNFNK

-72 SGVPLNASDIRRLAQ
+72 SGMPLNASDIRRLAQ

-93 EYQRMANASAAENAR
+93 EYQRMANASASGNAR

-128 KSQIQSPGTMGDLY
+128 KSQIQSPGTMADLY

-159 RTSLARMKAEYGD
+159 RTSLARMQAEYGD
-172 PRFAQ
+172 PRFGQ

-186 SAQSNDLRLREMRRR
+186 SAQSNDLRLREMQRR
-201 DDQIQSLQDFR
+201 DDQAQSLQDFR
-212 RWNEHFLES
+212 RWNEPFLES
-221 PYDADGLQRI
+221 PYDLDGLQRI
-231 RNMAVASGNIA
+231 RNMAAASGNIA
-242 AVDYY
+242 AMDYY

-272 FRRRMQED
+272 FRMRLQEN
-280 SQDLAHKEYMLKVE
+280 SHALAQEKHMLDVQR
-294 KFRDLVDGRNSP
+294 FRDSVERRNSP
-306 LRSEVVY
+306 LSVEAVD
-313 VGGKPE
+313 VGGKPK
-319 YFVRGSNGFVSRI
+319 YFVRDSNGYVSGVS
-332 PNGSEVEQRM
+332 NGEEVEQKT

-356 LYIEDAV
+356 LYIEDSIY
-363 HGKKLNPEYVEAAK
+363 GKKLNPEYVEAAR
-377 VVLGARPEYQFL
+377 VVLGERPEYQFL
-389 LNGLNQGNVA
+389 LRGLNQGNIA
-399 GEGAGNSQANTRI
+399 GAGAGNSQANSRI

>member
-1 MNAEIS
+1 MNAAIW
-7 ARENAAFADVPRLN
+7 ARENAAFADAPRLN

-28 AREKNFNK
+28 AHEKNFNK

-72 SGVPLNASDIRRLAQ
+72 SGMPLNASDIRRLAQ

-93 EYQRMANASAAENAR
+93 EYQRMANASASGNAR

-128 KSQIQSPGTMGDLY
+128 KSQIQSPGTMADLY

-159 RTSLARMKAEYGD
+159 RTSLARMQAEYGD
-172 PRFAQ
+172 PRFGQ

-186 SAQSNDLRLREMRRR
+186 SAQSNDMRLREMRRR
-201 DDQIQSLQDFR
+201 DDQAQSLQDFR
-212 RWNEHFLES
+212 RWNEPFLKS
-221 PYDADGLQRI
+221 PYDADGLQQMY
-231 RNMAVASGNIA
+231 NTAAASRNIA
-242 AVDYY
+242 AMDYY
-247 DARLAAARN
+247 GARLAAARN

-272 FRRRMQED
+272 FRTRLQEEA
-280 SQDLAHKEYMLKVE
+280 QGLARE
-294 KFRDLVDGRNSP
+294 KFLDSMKMRNSP
-306 LRSEVVY
+306 LSVEVVN

-319 YFVRGSNGFVSRI
+319 YFVRN
-332 PNGSEVEQRM
+332 PNGSVIRISNGEEIEQQM

-347 LMYNGGMVP
+347 LMYNGGIVP

-363 HGKKLNPEYVEAAK
+363 HGKKPNPEYVEAAR
-377 VVLGARPEYQFL
+377 VVLGALPEYQFL
-389 LNGLNQGNVA
+389 LNGLNQSRLNGPL
-399 GEGAGNSQANTRI
+399 GESDTNGKKEAFNGAKGI
-412 DEINKIQEDLAE
+412 
-424 GRITRQ
+424 
-430 QAYDMMKELGF
+430 F
-441 GNE
+441 

>member
-1 MNAEIS
+1 MNAAIW
-7 ARENAAFADVPRLN
+7 ARENAAFADAPRLN

-28 AREKNFNK
+28 AHEKNFNK

-72 SGVPLNASDIRRLAQ
+72 SGMPLNASDIRRLAQ

-93 EYQRMANASAAENAR
+93 EYQRMANASASGNAR

-128 KSQIQSPGTMGDLY
+128 KSQIQSPGTMADLY

-159 RTSLARMKAEYGD
+159 RTSLARMQAEYGD
-172 PRFAQ
+172 PRFGQ

-201 DDQIQSLQDFR
+201 DEQAQSLQDFR
-212 RWNEHFLES
+212 RWNEPFLKS
-221 PYDADGLQRI
+221 PYDADGLQQMY
-231 RNMAVASGNIA
+231 NTAAASRNIA
-242 AVDYY
+242 AMDYY
-247 DARLAAARN
+247 GARLAAARN
-256 AEIEAQR
+256 AEIEARQ
-263 AQAQADAEA
+263 AQEQADAEA
-272 FRRRMQED
+272 FRMRLQED
-280 SQDLAHKEYMLKVE
+280 SQKLARE
-294 KFRDLVDGRNSP
+294 KFRDLVERRNSP
-306 LRSEVVY
+306 LSVEAVDVD
-313 VGGKPE
+313 GKRK
-319 YFVRGSNGFVSRI
+319 YFVRGPNGYVSRI
-332 PNGSEVEQRM
+332 SNGEEIEQRM

-356 LYIEDAV
+356 LYIEDSIY
-363 HGKKLNPEYVEAAK
+363 GKKLNPEYVEAAR
-377 VVLGARPEYQFL
+377 VVLGTRPEYQFL
-389 LNGLNQGNVA
+389 LRGLNQDNIA
-399 GEGAGNSQANTRI
+399 GAGAGNSQANSRI

-430 QAYDMMKELGF
+430 QAYDMMKELGL
-441 GNE
+441 GK

>member
-1 MNAEIS
+1 MNAAIW
-7 ARENAAFADVPRLN
+7 ARENAAFADAPRLN

-28 AREKNFNK
+28 AHEKNFNK

-72 SGVPLNASDIRRLAQ
+72 SGMPLNASDIRRLAQ

-93 EYQRMANASAAENAR
+93 EYQRMANASASGNAR

-128 KSQIQSPGTMGDLY
+128 KSQIQSPGTMADLY

-159 RTSLARMKAEYGD
+159 RTSLARMQAEYGD
-172 PRFAQ
+172 PRFGQ

-201 DDQIQSLQDFR
+201 DDQAQSLQDFR
-212 RWNEHFLES
+212 RWNEPFLKS
-221 PYDADGLQRI
+221 PYDADGLRQM
-231 RNMAVASGNIA
+231 RNTAAASGNIA

-247 DARLAAARN
+247 DARLANARN

-272 FRRRMQED
+272 FRMRLQED
-280 SQDLAHKEYMLKVE
+280 SQDLAREKYMLDVQR
-294 KFRDLVDGRNSP
+294 FLDSVDGKNSS
-306 LRSEVVY
+306 LRPEVVY

-319 YFVRGSNGFVSRI
+319 YFVRNPNGNVIGISNGEEI
-332 PNGSEVEQRM
+332 EQRM
-342 SLPQV
+342 SLPQF
-347 LMYNGGMVP
+347 LMYNGGIVP

-363 HGKKLNPEYVEAAK
+363 HGKKPNPEYVEAAR
-377 VVLGARPEYQFL
+377 VVLGALPEYQFL
-389 LNGLNQGNVA
+389 LNGLNQSRLNGPL
-399 GEGAGNSQANTRI
+399 GESDTNGKKEAFNGAKGI
-412 DEINKIQEDLAE
+412 
-424 GRITRQ
+424 
-430 QAYDMMKELGF
+430 F
-441 GNE
+441 

>member
-1 MNAEIS
+1 MNAAIW

-28 AREKNFNK
+28 AHEKNFNK

-72 SGVPLNASDIRRLAQ
+72 SGMPLNASDIRRLAQ

-93 EYQRMANASAAENAR
+93 EYQRMANASASGNAR

-128 KSQIQSPGTMGDLY
+128 KSQIQSPGTMADLY

-159 RTSLARMKAEYGD
+159 RTSLARMQAEYGD
-172 PRFAQ
+172 PRFGQ

-201 DDQIQSLQDFR
+201 DEQAQSLQDFR
-212 RWNEHFLES
+212 RWNEPFLES
-221 PYDADGLQRI
+221 PYDADGLQQMYNTAADSR
-231 RNMAVASGNIA
+231 NIA
-242 AVDYY
+242 AMDYY
-247 DARLAAARN
+247 GARLAAAKN
-256 AEIEAQR
+256 AEIEARQ

-272 FRRRMQED
+272 FRMRLQENA
-280 SQDLAHKEYMLKVE
+280 QNLARE
-294 KFRDLVDGRNSP
+294 KFLDSVEMRKSP
-306 LRSEVVY
+306 LRPEVVD

-319 YFVRGSNGFVSRI
+319 YFVRGPNGYVSRI
-332 PNGSEVEQRM
+332 SNGEEIEQRM

-356 LYIEDAV
+356 LYIEDSIY
-363 HGKKLNPEYVEAAK
+363 GKKLNPEYVEAAR

-389 LNGLNQGNVA
+389 LNGLNQSRLNGPL
-399 GEGAGNSQANTRI
+399 GESDTNGKKEAFNGAKGI
-412 DEINKIQEDLAE
+412 
-424 GRITRQ
+424 
-430 QAYDMMKELGF
+430 F
-441 GNE
+441 

>member
-1 MNAEIS
+1 MNAAIW
-7 ARENAAFADVPRLN
+7 ARENAAFADAPRLN

-28 AREKNFNK
+28 AHEKNFNK

-72 SGVPLNASDIRRLAQ
+72 SGMPLNASDIRRLAQ

-93 EYQRMANASAAENAR
+93 EYQRMANASASGNAR

-128 KSQIQSPGTMGDLY
+128 KSQIQSPGTMAGLY

-159 RTSLARMKAEYGD
+159 RTSLARMQAEYGD
-172 PRFAQ
+172 PRFGQ

-201 DDQIQSLQDFR
+201 DEQAQSLQDFR
-212 RWNEHFLES
+212 RGNEPFLES
-221 PYDADGLQRI
+221 PYDADGLQQMY
-231 RNMAVASGNIA
+231 NTAAASRNIA
-242 AVDYY
+242 AMDYY
-247 DARLAAARN
+247 GARLAAARK
-256 AEIEAQR
+256 AEIEARQ
-263 AQAQADAEA
+263 AQEQADAEA
-272 FRRRMQED
+272 FRRRLQEEA
-280 SQDLAHKEYMLKVE
+280 QGLARE
-294 KFRDLVDGRNSP
+294 KFLDSVEMRKSP
-306 LRSEVVY
+306 LRLEVVN
-313 VGGKPE
+313 VGGKPR
-319 YFVRGSNGFVSRI
+319 YFVRGPNGYVSRI
-332 PNGSEVEQRM
+332 SNGEEIEQRM
-342 SLPQV
+342 NLPQV

-363 HGKKLNPEYVEAAK
+363 HGKKPNPEYVEAAR

-389 LNGLNQGNVA
+389 LRGLNQDNIA
-399 GEGAGNSQANTRI
+399 GAGAGNSQANSRI

>member
-1 MNAEIS
+1 MNAAIW
-7 ARENAAFADVPRLN
+7 ARENAAFADAPRLN

-28 AREKNFNK
+28 AHEKNFNK

-72 SGVPLNASDIRRLAQ
+72 SGMPLNASDIRRLAQ

-93 EYQRMANASAAENAR
+93 EYQRMANASASGNAR
-108 WRSMQDYSGRNT
+108 WRSMQDYSGKNT

-128 KSQIQSPGTMGDLY
+128 KSQIQSPGTMADLY

-159 RTSLARMKAEYGD
+159 RTSLARMQAEYGD
-172 PRFAQ
+172 PRFGQ

-201 DDQIQSLQDFR
+201 DDQAQSLQDFR
-212 RWNEHFLES
+212 RWNEPFLNS
-221 PYDADGLQRI
+221 PYDLDGLQQMYNR
-231 RNMAVASGNIA
+231 AAASGNIA
-242 AVDYY
+242 VMDYY
-247 DARLAAARN
+247 GARLAAARN
-256 AEIEAQR
+256 AEIEARR
-263 AQAQADAEA
+263 AQEQADAEA
-272 FRRRMQED
+272 FRRRLQED
-280 SQDLAHKEYMLKVE
+280 SHALARE
-294 KFRDLVDGRNSP
+294 KFRFDVQRFLDSREMRNSP
-306 LRSEVVY
+306 LRSEVVD

-319 YFVRGSNGFVSRI
+319 YFVRGSNGYVSRI
-332 PNGSEVEQRM
+332 SNGSEVEQRM

-363 HGKKLNPEYVEAAK
+363 HGKVLNPEYVEAAR
-377 VVLGARPEYQFL
+377 VVLGTRPEYQVL
-389 LNGLNQGNVA
+389 LNGLNQGNIA
-399 GEGAGNSQANTRI
+399 GAGARNSQANTRI

>member
-1 MNAEIS
+1 MNAAIW

-28 AREKNFNK
+28 AHEENFNK

-72 SGVPLNASDIRRLAQ
+72 SGMPLNASDIRRLAQ

-93 EYQRMANASAAENAR
+93 EYQRMANASASGNAR

-128 KSQIQSPGTMGDLY
+128 KSQIQSPGTMAGLY

-159 RTSLARMKAEYGD
+159 RTSLARMQAEYGD
-172 PRFAQ
+172 PRFGQ

-201 DDQIQSLQDFR
+201 DEQAQSLQDFR
-212 RWNEHFLES
+212 RWNEPFLKS
-221 PYDADGLQRI
+221 PYDADGLRQM
-231 RNMAVASGNIA
+231 RNTAAASGNIA
-242 AVDYY
+242 AMDYY

-272 FRRRMQED
+272 FRMRLQED
-280 SQDLAHKEYMLKVE
+280 SQDLAREKYMLDKE
-294 KFRDLVDGRNSP
+294 KFRDLVEREDSP
-306 LRSEVVY
+306 LYFEAVD
-313 VGGKPE
+313 VGGKTE
-319 YFVRGSNGFVSRI
+319 NFVRNRNGYVSRI
-332 PNGSEVEQRM
+332 PNETEVKQRM

-356 LYIEDAV
+356 LYIEDSIY
-363 HGKKLNPEYVEAAK
+363 GKKLNPEYVEAAR

-389 LNGLNQGNVA
+389 LRGLNQDNIA
-399 GEGAGNSQANTRI
+399 GAGAGNSQANSRTIKSRQ
-412 DEINKIQEDLAE
+412 IQEDFAE

-430 QAYDMMKELGF
+430 QAYDMMKELGLE
-441 GNE
+441 NE